1 MIALEA
7 GSWVA
12 ERQEW
17 ERQFSLRVVSHFL
30 NVESHDYVAYTQVNH
45 NEQEAA
51 VLAGGAV
58 ATVACCSHRIAVLTD
73 SDLGWSFPT
82 ALFRSGFLKLL
93 VGKWA
98 MRSI

>member
-45 NEQEAA
+45 NKQEAA
-51 VLAGGAV
+51 VLAGVRSPWSPAADV
-58 ATVACCSHRIAVLTD
+58 TSLWSPTVTLAGPFQQLF
-73 SDLGWSFPT
+73 LGQ
-82 ALFRSGFLKLL
+82 GF
-93 VGKWA
+93 
-98 MRSI
+98 

>member
-17 ERQFSLRVVSHFL
+17 ERQFSLRVLSHFL

-51 VLAGGAV
+51 VLAGVRSPWPSWPGVQSPRSPAAAV
-58 ATVACCSHRIAVLTD
+58 PSLCSPTVTLA
-73 SDLGWSFPT
+73 GPFQQ
-82 ALFRSGFLKLL
+82 LF
-93 VGKWA
+93 
-98 MRSI
+98 